1 MLLAIDCGNTNIVF
15 AISEND
21 KIIKQWRINT
31 NIHRTA
37 DEYSVWLIKLLE
49 IEDLDFSS
57 ISGCIIASVV
67 PEALLSL
74 KTFNEKFLGLS
85 PFIVG
90 EKNVKLG
97 ININIDI
104 PSEAGADRLVNAVSV
119 NKFYKRPS
127 IVIDFGTATTFDVIT
142 KNGIYNGGVIAPGVN
157 LSMKSLSSSAD
168 QIPIFSIK
176 KQKQIIG
183 KNTIEA
189 LRSGFYWGY
198 CGLINNI
205 IQKIEKETNKKYKII
220 FTGGYANLFKNSI
233 KNIFKI
239 DKNITIDGIIEILK
253 ENRKYL
259 IR

>member
-1 MLLAIDCGNTNIVF
+1 MLLVIDCGNTNIVF

-31 NIHRTA
+31 NIQRTA

-57 ISGCIIASVV
+57 ISDCIIASVV

-74 KTFNEKFLGLS
+74 KIFNKKFLGLS

-119 NKFYKRPS
+119 NKFYKKPS
-127 IVIDFGTATTFDVIT
+127 IVIDFGTATTFDVV
-142 KNGIYNGGVIAPGVN
+142 GEGGSYEGGVIAPGIN
-157 LSMKSLSSSAD
+157 LSLEALYMAASRLPR
-168 QIPIFSIK
+168 ISIDSEL
-176 KQKQIIG
+176 QENVIG
-183 KNTIEA
+183 KNTKHSMQ
-189 LRSGFYWGY
+189 SGIYWGY
-198 CGLINNI
+198 ISLIEGI
-205 IQKIEKETNKKYKII
+205 VKRIKEESNQNYTVIA
-220 FTGGYANLFKNSI
+220 TGGLSEIFSKNCNAI
-233 KNIFKI
+233 QVI
-239 DKNITIDGIIEILK
+239 DKNLTING
-253 ENRKYL
+253 L
-259 IR
+259 IHLFNINNKK

>member
-21 KIIKQWRINT
+21 KIIRRWRINT

-57 ISGCIIASVV
+57 ISDCIIATVV

-74 KTFNEKFLGLS
+74 KIFNEKFLGLS

-97 ININIDI
+97 INVNIDI

-119 NKFYKRPS
+119 NKFYKKPS
-127 IVIDFGTATTFDVIT
+127 IVIDFGTATTFDVV
-142 KNGIYNGGVIAPGVN
+142 GEGGSYEGGVIAPGIN
-157 LSMKSLSSSAD
+157 LSLEALYMAASRLPR
-168 QIPIFSIK
+168 ISIDSK
-176 KQKQIIG
+176 LQKNVIG
-183 KNTIEA
+183 KNTKHSMQ
-189 LRSGFYWGY
+189 SGIYWGY
-198 CGLINNI
+198 ISLIEGIVKRIKEESNQNYTVIATGGLSEIFSKNCNAIQVIDNDLTINGLIHLFNI
-205 IQKIEKETNKKYKII
+205 NNKK
-220 FTGGYANLFKNSI
+220 
-233 KNIFKI
+233 
-239 DKNITIDGIIEILK
+239 
-253 ENRKYL
+253 
-259 IR
+259 

>member
-31 NIHRTA
+31 NINRTA
-37 DEYSVWLIKLLE
+37 DEYSVWLIQLLE
-49 IEDLDFSS
+49 MEDLEFSS

-127 IVIDFGTATTFDVIT
+127 IVIDFGTATTFDVV
-142 KNGIYNGGVIAPGVN
+142 GEGGSYEGGVIAPGIN
-157 LSMKSLSSSAD
+157 LSLEALYMAASRLPR
-168 QIPIFSIK
+168 ISINNEWLNV
-176 KQKQIIG
+176 IG
-183 KNTIEA
+183 KNTKHSMH
-189 LRSGFYWGY
+189 SGIYWGY
-198 CGLINNI
+198 VSLIEGIVKRIKDESNQNYTVIATGGLSEIFSKNCNAIQVIDNDLTINGLIHLYQTN
-205 IQKIEKETNKKYKII
+205 NKK
-220 FTGGYANLFKNSI
+220 
-233 KNIFKI
+233 
-239 DKNITIDGIIEILK
+239 
-253 ENRKYL
+253 
-259 IR
+259 

>member
-67 PEALLSL
+67 PEALLPL

-127 IVIDFGTATTFDVIT
+127 IVIDFGTATTFDVV
-142 KNGIYNGGVIAPGVN
+142 GEGGSYEGGVIAPGIN
-157 LSMKSLSSSAD
+157 LSLEALYMAASRLPR
-168 QIPIFSIK
+168 ISINNEWLNV
-176 KQKQIIG
+176 IG
-183 KNTIEA
+183 KNTKHSMH
-189 LRSGFYWGY
+189 SGIYWGY
-198 CGLINNI
+198 ISLIEGIVKRIKDESNQNYTVIATGGLSEIFSKNCNAIQVIDSDLTINGLIHLYQTN
-205 IQKIEKETNKKYKII
+205 NKK
-220 FTGGYANLFKNSI
+220 
-233 KNIFKI
+233 
-239 DKNITIDGIIEILK
+239 
-253 ENRKYL
+253 
-259 IR
+259 

>member
-31 NIHRTA
+31 NINRTA
-37 DEYSVWLIKLLE
+37 DEYSVWLIQLLE

-127 IVIDFGTATTFDVIT
+127 IVIDFGTATTFDVV
-142 KNGIYNGGVIAPGVN
+142 GEGGSYEGGVIAPGIN
-157 LSMKSLSSSAD
+157 LSLEALYMAASRLPR
-168 QIPIFSIK
+168 ISINNEWLNV
-176 KQKQIIG
+176 IG
-183 KNTIEA
+183 KNTKHSMH
-189 LRSGFYWGY
+189 SGIYWGY
-198 CGLINNI
+198 ISLIEGIVKRIKDESNQNYTVIATGGLSEIFSKNCNAIQVIDNDLTINGLIHLYQTN
-205 IQKIEKETNKKYKII
+205 NKK
-220 FTGGYANLFKNSI
+220 
-233 KNIFKI
+233 
-239 DKNITIDGIIEILK
+239 
-253 ENRKYL
+253 
-259 IR
+259 

>member
-31 NIHRTA
+31 NINRTA
-37 DEYSVWLIKLLE
+37 DEYSVWLIQLLE
-49 IEDLDFSS
+49 MEDLEFSS

-127 IVIDFGTATTFDVIT
+127 IVIDFGTATTFDVV
-142 KNGIYNGGVIAPGVN
+142 GEGGSYEGGVIAPGIN
-157 LSMKSLSSSAD
+157 LSLEALYMATSRLPR
-168 QIPIFSIK
+168 ISINNEWLNV
-176 KQKQIIG
+176 IG
-183 KNTIEA
+183 KNTKHSMH
-189 LRSGFYWGY
+189 SGIYWGY
-198 CGLINNI
+198 ISLIEGIVKRIKDESNQNYTVIATGGLSEIFSKNCNAIQVIDNDLTINGLIHLYQTN
-205 IQKIEKETNKKYKII
+205 NKK
-220 FTGGYANLFKNSI
+220 
-233 KNIFKI
+233 
-239 DKNITIDGIIEILK
+239 
-253 ENRKYL
+253 
-259 IR
+259 

>member
-57 ISGCIIASVV
+57 ISDCIIATVV

-74 KTFNEKFLGLS
+74 KIFNEKFLGLS

-119 NKFYKRPS
+119 NKFYKKPS
-127 IVIDFGTATTFDVIT
+127 IVIDFGTATTFDVV
-142 KNGIYNGGVIAPGVN
+142 GEGGSYEGGVIAPGIN
-157 LSMKSLSSSAD
+157 LSLEALYMAASRLPR
-168 QIPIFSIK
+168 ISIDSK
-176 KQKQIIG
+176 LQKNVIG
-183 KNTIEA
+183 KNTKHSM
-189 LRSGFYWGY
+189 LSGIYWGY
-198 CGLINNI
+198 ISLIEGIVKRIKEESNQNYTVIATGGLSEIFSKNCNAIQVIDNDLTINGLIHLFNI
-205 IQKIEKETNKKYKII
+205 NNKK
-220 FTGGYANLFKNSI
+220 
-233 KNIFKI
+233 
-239 DKNITIDGIIEILK
+239 
-253 ENRKYL
+253 
-259 IR
+259 